1 MNTFALIGA
10 PNSGKSTLFNLLT
23 NKNQKI
29 ANYPG
34 VTVESSIGSLNQ
46 EVKIIDLPGLY
57 GLKTKGLD
65 EKIARDYIIKDHSNP
80 LLAKFTKEELNYH
93 SLIIVADAT
102 KLAKSMYLCIELKR
116 LNIPTVLV
124 LSRTDLSEKR
134 NQEIDIEILK
144 KHLAIPVYETSR
156 LDKNSIVKLKE
167 KIVALAKTKKQD
179 VQSIN
184 SSKLSHLISVDNWSK
199 DTFDE
204 IDSVLKEAIIKKIR
218 PDTLSDKIDNILTH
232 PVSGPI
238 FLLIIMYCI
247 FQTLFEFSGPF
258 QDMISNSFDALS
270 SVVAS
275 FGLPPMFESFI
286 TDGVI
291 AGIGGSVV
299 FLPQII
305 FLFLFIGIME
315 ETGYL
320 SRVAYL
326 LDTFMMKM
334 GLPGK
339 AIIPLISSHACA
351 IPGIMSTR
359 SLNNE
364 RDRMITTLVAPLT
377 QCSARLPVYVLLLAC
392 FLPLS
397 YQGPAL
403 LLLYVIGIVSSF
415 LVAFVMKFILKSDN
429 KQAHLIELPSYQL
442 PNMKMV
448 LKNVFSQ
455 AWEFLKNAGT
465 VIVALTIV
473 LWFLTYFPSR
483 TDPNTGIE
491 HSYAGK
497 LANIVMPVFEPLG
510 FDHKLTVALIPSF
523 AAREVMVSTLAT
535 VMAVDDPESEAGLSN
550 LQETLSSQYSLG
562 VFLALIVWF
571 IFAPQCIST
580 FAVIKRETHGYKW
593 PFIAFAYSLILAYV
607 LAFLVK
613 LFFS

>member
-34 VTVESSIGSLNQ
+34 VTVESSIGNINE
-46 EVKIIDLPGLY
+46 EVKVIDLPGLY

-65 EKIARDYIIKDHSNP
+65 EKITRDYIIKDHSNP
-80 LLAKFTKEELNYH
+80 LLVKFSKEELNYH

-102 KLAKSMYLCIELKR
+102 KLAKSLYLCIELKR
-116 LNIPTVLV
+116 LKIPTILV

-134 NQEIDIEILK
+134 NQKIDLK
-144 KHLAIPVYETSR
+144 VLQKHLDIPVYETSR
-156 LDKNSIVKLKE
+156 LNDDSIEKLK
-167 KIVALAKTKKQD
+167 KNILNLATTERKS

-184 SSKLSHLISVDNWSK
+184 SSKLSHLINVDNWSK

-204 IDSVLKEAIIKKIR
+204 IDKVLKLAIQEKIK
-218 PDTLSDKIDNILTH
+218 PDTLSEKIDATLTH
-232 PVSGPI
+232 PIFGPI
-238 FLLIIMYCI
+238 FLLLIMYCI

-258 QDMISNSFDALS
+258 QDIISNSFDAFS
-270 SVVAS
+270 AGVVS
-275 FGLPPMFESFI
+275 LGLPPMLESFI
-286 TDGVI
+286 VDGII
-291 AGIGGSVV
+291 AGIGGSVIFV
-299 FLPQII
+299 PQIA

-339 AIIPLISSHACA
+339 AVIPLISSHACA

-364 RDRMITTLVAPLT
+364 RDRIITTLVAPLT

-392 FLPLS
+392 FLPLAS
-397 YQGPAL
+397 QGPAL
-403 LLLYVIGIVSSF
+403 LLLYIIGIVSSF
-415 LVAFVMKFILKSDN
+415 LVAFVMKFILKADN
-429 KQAHLIELPSYQL
+429 KQAHLIELPNYQL

-448 LKNVFSQ
+448 LKSVIDQS
-455 AWEFLKNAGT
+455 WSFLKNAGT
-465 VIVALTIV
+465 VIVALTIA
-473 LWFLTYFPSR
+473 LWFLTYFPTR
-483 TDPNTGIE
+483 TAPNTGIE

-497 LANIVMPVFEPLG
+497 LADVVMPVFEPLG

-550 LQETLSSQYSLG
+550 LKETLSEQYGLG

-593 PFIAFAYSLILAYV
+593 PIIAFAYSLVLAYV
-607 LAFLVK
+607 LAFIVK
-613 LFFS
+613 ISFS

>member
-34 VTVESSIGSLNQ
+34 VTVESSIGTIDS

-57 GLKTKGLD
+57 GLKTKGID

-80 LLAKFTKEELNYH
+80 LLSKFSEDELNYH

-102 KLAKSMYLCIELKR
+102 KLAKSLYLCIELKR
-116 LNIPTVLV
+116 LKIPTILV
-124 LSRTDLSEKR
+124 LNRSDLSRKR
-134 NQEIDIEILK
+134 NQKIDIEALRNHLK
-144 KHLAIPVYETSR
+144 IPVYETSR
-156 LDKNSIVKLKE
+156 FDQDSIAELKNSILSLRETE
-167 KIVALAKTKKQD
+167 KKS
-179 VQSIN
+179 VQSID

-204 IDSVLKEAIIKKIR
+204 IDIILKSTIKEKIS
-218 PDTLSDKIDNILTH
+218 PDSLTDKIDNLLTH
-232 PVSGPI
+232 PISGPI

-247 FQTLFEFSGPF
+247 FQALFEFSGPF
-258 QDMISNSFDALS
+258 QD
-270 SVVAS
+270 
-275 FGLPPMFESFI
+275 FI
-286 TDGVI
+286 TDSFDGFASIVSTLGFPTIIESFLNNGVI

-326 LDTFMMKM
+326 LDTFMMKL

-339 AIIPLISSHACA
+339 AVIPLISSHACA
-351 IPGIMSTR
+351 IPGIMATR

-364 RDRMITTLVAPLT
+364 RDRIITTLIAPLT

-392 FLPLS
+392 FLPLK

-403 LLLYVIGIVSSF
+403 LLLYIIGIISSF
-415 LVAFVMKFILKSDN
+415 LVAFVMKFILKTDN
-429 KQAHLIELPSYQL
+429 KQSHLIELPNYQW

-448 LKNVFSQ
+448 LKNVFDQ
-455 AWEFLKNAGT
+455 AWSFLKNAGT
-465 VIVALTIV
+465 VIVALTIA
-473 LWFLTYFPSR
+473 LWFLTYFPTR
-483 TDPNTGIE
+483 TAPNQGIE

-497 LANIVMPVFEPLG
+497 LANVIMPVFEPLG

-535 VMAVDDPESEAGLSN
+535 VMAVDDPESEAGLGN
-550 LQETLSSQYSLG
+550 LKETLTAEYSLS

-593 PFIAFAYSLILAYV
+593 PIVAFGYSLILAYV

-613 LFFS
+613 VLFA